1 MSAPAA
7 PGCRDERGTIT
18 VYVLGL
24 AVIVMMLIAGTV
36 AVTSAHLSRMRLLD
50 AADGAALAAAGA
62 LDEGAYRRG
71 VGDGVPLSDT
81 SVRRRAA
88 QYLAAVRRPS
98 SVLAWRLTSGT
109 GSPDG
114 RTAVVVLTGDAELPM
129 VGSLLRDLGGG
140 ITITVVS
147 RARSDLVRR

>member
-1 MSAPAA
+1 MSVRASGA
-7 PGCRDERGTIT
+7 CRDERGTIT

-24 AVIVMMLIAGTV
+24 AVIVAMLIAGTV
-36 AVTSAHLSRMRLLD
+36 AVTSAHLSRMRMLD
-50 AADGAALAAAGA
+50 AADGAALAAANA

-71 VGDGVPLSDT
+71 VGPSVPLSDA

-88 QYLAAVRRPS
+88 EYLAVTRRPA
-98 SVLAWRLTSGT
+98 SVLAWRLASGT

-114 RTAVVVLTGDAELPM
+114 ETAVVVLTGEAELPM
-129 VGSLLRDLGGG
+129 VGSMLNDLGAG

-147 RARSDLVRR
+147 RARADLVRR